1 MRDGYKPAEIFNG
14 RGGVFHSAKHPRI
27 TYGLQTLKQMVL
39 GWAEDRQLV
48 LQTVA
53 ENVRLAATA
62 IEITPFQP
70 LSSSSAVVG
79 CTRSF
84 DIRGLRF

>member
-1 MRDGYKPAEIFNG
+1 MGG
-14 RGGVFHSAKHPRI
+14 RGEGGVFHSAKHPRI
-27 TYGLQTLKQMVL
+27 PYGLQTLKQVVL

-53 ENVRLAATA
+53 ENVRLA

-79 CTRSF
+79 CNRSF